1 MISFSTNNRLT
12 LTRLCLLEN
21 ANQHV
26 GKQKNGKNKK
36 NRVISAV
43 RRKREFTF
51 VILK

>member
-1 MISFSTNNRLT
+1 MISFSINNRLI
-12 LTRLCLLEN
+12 LIRLCLLEN

-26 GKQKNGKNKK
+26 GKKKTGRTKK